1 MRGTILGVADGRG
14 VLLSADDRRLEF
26 PLSEWRSGGAPVA
39 GQAVDFVE
47 EGGAAKAVFAIPGLS
62 AAAPSRMQSGSFVM
76 SAIALGC
83 LALGFVVP
91 LFPTI
96 AAFVL
101 GAIAASQAQTEKDEN
116 ALLMAR
122 IAWIG
127 ALVMLG
133 IGVLAVLVITAIIGT
148 VGFAAIFHG
157 LGPMNF

>member
-1 MRGTILGVADGRG
+1 MRGTILGVMDGRG
-14 VLLSADDRRLEF
+14 VLLSADERRLEF
-26 PLSEWRSGGAPVA
+26 PLSEWRSAGAPAA

-47 EGGAAKAVFAIPGLS
+47 EGGAAKSVFAIPAQGA
-62 AAAPSRMQSGSFVM
+62 AAAPRAQSGSFVM

-101 GAIAASQAQTEKDEN
+101 GAIAASQAQTERDDN

-133 IGVLAVLVITAIIGT
+133 VGILAVLVITAIIGT

-157 LGPMNF
+157 LGPMDF

>member
-1 MRGTILGVADGRG
+1 MRGTILGIADGRG
-14 VLLSADDRRLEF
+14 VLLSADERRLEF
-26 PLSEWRSGGAPVA
+26 PLGEWRSAGSPVA
-39 GQAVDFVE
+39 GQAADFIE
-47 EGGAAKAVFAIPGLS
+47 EGGAVKAVFAIPS
-62 AAAPSRMQSGSFVM
+62 AAAPLRAQSGSFVM